1 MDQIYLLQLY
11 GKIAD
16 KHPNPIAK
24 VNLKWINY
32 LSQYKW
38 YIGAN
43 RYPFA
48 YINGSR
54 LPLHR
59 YIHWLINGYW
69 TTLIVDHIDRDK
81 FNAMDNNLR
90 EATPAQNS
98 YNKTYANEN
107 HNIKYKQSTG
117 KYEVH
122 IQKNKIIHKI
132 SDIQTLDDAKN
143 IYKLMAEELFGT
155 FAPI

>member
-1 MDQIYLLQLY
+1 MK
-11 GKIAD
+11 KI
-16 KHPNPIAK
+16 K

-43 RYPFA
+43 GYPFTYA
-48 YINGSR
+48 NGSR

-81 FNAMDNNLR
+81 FNATDDNLR
-90 EATPAQNS
+90 EATAKENS
-98 YNKTYANEN
+98 YNKTHKNPD
-107 HNIKYKQSTG
+107 HNIKYKQSTNTF
-117 KYEVH
+117 EVI
-122 IQKNKIIHKI
+122 IQKNKKVHKI
-132 SDIQTLDDAKN
+132 DNIKN
-143 IYKLMAEELFGT
+143 LEEARKIYKIMAEELFGN